1 VRVRG
6 GELLMAWLDFK
17 QVGKL
22 KKVLF
27 IIFKAKIEL
36 MKYFRGIIG
45 VQGEICVDLRR
56 KCKDLKKL

>member
-1 VRVRG
+1 VTGCG
-6 GELLMAWLDFK
+6 GELLMAWLGFK

-36 MKYFRGIIG
+36 MRCFQGIVGI
-45 VQGEICVDLRR
+45 QGEICVDLRR
-56 KCKDLKKL
+56 KWKDLKKP